1 MKKKKVD
8 KIIKGV
14 VTAGVALGGASY
26 MTEADMVYA
35 AEMDENNEEQ
45 PAAEEVLENDEVA
58 SEEEQNQDQLDNNPP
73 AAEEPAAEA
82 PSEESAPDEEKTPQE
97 EKKTEQAEKKI
108 EQAEKKIE
116 QAEKKFEQAEKKME
130 QAEKKAAKADAPAA
144 DTPTT
149 DAPAADA
156 PAADT
161 PAADAP
167 AADAPAADTP
177 AADAPAADTPAAD
190 APAADAPAAPE
201 NAESDTGS
209 ENPSNPVKDSD
220 EYKAV
225 YAGLEEK
232 HNTIVTNEGAKSWS
246 ELQAYLADY
255 VRADLLLQG
264 ATNIK
269 FSSWQKVSGNNHYI
283 VNYWNADGD
292 YCTSYYGYVIDGSGT
307 KGDII
312 IQEKHPTQDENGK
325 LVFDSSTD
333 TTTKVVIKGEEKT
346 DLGEA
351 FDKKADD
358 YSDEVANGIDKSD
371 SRFIAYQ
378 EFLEAQAAAEKGN
391 PTWNKL
397 RPVVIAY
404 AKMQILLEGGT
415 DVNYVKWVGS
425 TPSGPDYH
433 YGLLTYTD
441 KEGAQQSAYYDYAT
455 LDKNGNWDSEN
466 PSKDLVIL
474 KKTPN
479 TDENGKVILKAN
491 KDIDF
496 QVAEDTGSV
505 KGTEVYRI
513 MAGTGSQISKLM
525 NDFGDKVKD
534 AIKGVETPAEEPVA
548 PAEEP
553 TTPADGPVAPA
564 EEPTTPADGPVAPAD
579 EPTTPADGPVAPAE
593 EPTTPADGPITPA
606 DEPTTP
612 AEEPTAPAEK
622 PETPSTPGTSG
633 TTTADTPATPATTTT
648 DDTAAPAATTDT
660 PAAPAT
666 TEETPATGTAPA
678 AAATT
683 GRTATTTRSTAST
696 TSNTNTSQS
705 TSIEDNDVPATD
717 NAQNAGSESVAA
729 QPDTGAGQ
737 SAATGNGGE
746 VQAQDA
752 GSVNIGNGEV
762 PLGLKTDGEEIHKVT
777 LTENQAPK
785 TSAVDVKAPKGLWA
799 WILALIAA
807 ITGKTEYDKE
817 HKKGIFKNTDKK

>member
-97 EKKTEQAEKKI
+97 EKKT

>member
-144 DTPTT
+144 DTPAADTPAADT
-149 DAPAADA
+149 PAADA

-167 AADAPAADTP
+167 AADAPAAD
-177 AADAPAADTPAAD
+177 APAADT
-190 APAADAPAAPE
+190 PAADAPAAPE

-269 FSSWQKVSGNNHYI
+269 FSSWQKVSGNNHFV

-371 SRFIAYQ
+371 PRFIAYQ

-391 PTWNKL
+391 VNWNKL

-455 LDKNGNWDSEN
+455 LDEDGNWDSEN
-466 PSKDLVIL
+466 PSRDLVIL

-548 PAEEP
+548 PTEEP

-564 EEPTTPADGPVAPAD
+564 EEPTTPAE
-579 EPTTPADGPVAPAE
+579 EPTTPADGPAEPA
-593 EPTTPADGPITPA
+593 TPADGPITPA

-660 PAAPAT
+660 PVTPAT

-777 LTENQAPK
+777 LAENQAPK

-807 ITGKTEYDKE
+807 ITGKTAYDKKNE
-817 HKKGIFKNTDKK
+817 KGIFKNTDKK